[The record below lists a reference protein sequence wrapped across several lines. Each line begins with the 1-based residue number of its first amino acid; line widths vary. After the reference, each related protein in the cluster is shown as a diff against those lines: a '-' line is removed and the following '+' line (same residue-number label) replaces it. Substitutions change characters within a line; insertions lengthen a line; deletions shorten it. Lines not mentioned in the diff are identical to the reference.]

1 MWSPLPIVKQHCLAM
16 VNFRLLWSFV
26 TFNQL
31 FETILLAFVHI
42 LMWMFLIAPI
52 LIIIYKVAN
61 TLME

>member
-1 MWSPLPIVKQHCLAM
+1 M